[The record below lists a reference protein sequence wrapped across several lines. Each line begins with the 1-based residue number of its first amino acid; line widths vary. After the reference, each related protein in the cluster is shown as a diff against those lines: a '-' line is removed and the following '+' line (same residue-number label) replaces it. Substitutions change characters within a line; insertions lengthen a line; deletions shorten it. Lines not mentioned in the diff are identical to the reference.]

1 MLRRPEGTPIRSPSG
16 LDGLLVGRRL
26 GAATVFVLVVLA
38 ATSLRGQ
45 APELRLAFIGDAG
58 SGSASQRAVRD
69 QMLRVPLAFTFMLG
83 DNIYE
88 RGSREDFGPR
98 FDQVYKPLMDK
109 GTIFHS
115 ALGNHDVSFC
125 GARTTM
131 IDRLPADA
139 DAYRWDILRCD
150 VKAQLTHP
158 SFGYLGGQRYYSVR
172 TDSAAAPLAEV
183 FILDSNT
190 LRTSQ
195 SKLSPLQTDIP
206 QVEWLERVLSASN
219 ARWKMVIMHHPIHS
233 PSVPL
238 KYFLFIPVQEGHAR
252 ELLLEQQLGS
262 ILKKHGVD
270 VVLAGHNHFYA
281 RMVPQDGIRYF
292 VSGGGG
298 RSAYGFN
305 DQPGYV
311 AAGGGFYHFL
321 YVRLTRDRFEYYAID
336 RDGRTRDA
344 GWWAKGDA
352 ADHLLPAGAR
362 PPG

>member
-1 MLRRPEGTPIRSPSG
+1 M
-16 LDGLLVGRRL
+16 GRRL
-26 GAATVFVLVVLA
+26 GAAAALA
-38 ATSLRGQ
+38 IAAVALLAGGVRGQ
-45 APELRLAFIGDAG
+45 ERDVRLAFLGDAG
-58 SGSASQRAVRD
+58 SGSANQRAVRD
-69 QMLRVPLAFTFMLG
+69 QMLRLPIAFAFMLG

-98 FDQVYKPLMDK
+98 FDAVYKPLMDR
-109 GTIFHS
+109 GTVFHS

-125 GARTTM
+125 GARTTV

-158 SFGYLGGQRYYSVR
+158 SFGYVGGRRYYSVR
-172 TDSAAAPLAEV
+172 TDSAPAPLAEV
-183 FILDSNT
+183 FVLDSNT

-206 QVEWLERVLSASN
+206 QVEWLEQALAASN
-219 ARWKMVIMHHPIHS
+219 ARWKLVMFHHPIHS

-238 KYFLFIPVQEGHAR
+238 KYFLFIPVAEGHAR
-252 ELLLEQQLGS
+252 ELLLEQQLGP

-270 VVLAGHNHFYA
+270 AVLSGHNHFYA
-281 RMVPQDGIRYF
+281 RIVPQDGIRYF

-298 RSAYGFN
+298 RSAY
-305 DQPGYV
+305 DYKDRPGYV

-321 YVRLTRDRFEYYAID
+321 YVRLTHERFEYYCID
-336 RDGRTRDA
+336 RDGRSRDA

-352 ADHLLPAGAR
+352 ADHPL
-362 PPG
+362 PPGTMPPR

>member
-1 MLRRPEGTPIRSPSG
+1 
-16 LDGLLVGRRL
+16 VGRRL
-26 GAATVFVLVVLA
+26 GAATVFVVAVLA
-38 ATSLRGQ
+38 ATVLRGQ
-45 APELRLAFIGDAG
+45 APGPELRLAFIGDAG
-58 SGSASQRAVRD
+58 TGGSAQRAVRD
-69 QMLRVPLAFTFMLG
+69 QMLRWPIAMTFMLG

-98 FDQVYKPLMDK
+98 FDQVYKPLMDR
-109 GTIFHS
+109 GTVFHS
-115 ALGNHDVSFC
+115 SLGNHDVSFC
-125 GARTTM
+125 SARTTVL
-131 IDRLPADA
+131 DRLPDDA

-158 SFGYLGGQRYYSVR
+158 SFGYLGGKRYYSVR
-172 TDSAAAPLAEV
+172 SDASAAPLAEV
-183 FILDSNT
+183 FALDSNT

-206 QVEWLERVLSASN
+206 QVEWLDRALAASN

-238 KYFLFIPVQEGHAR
+238 KYFLFVPIGEGHSR
-252 ELLLEQQLGS
+252 ELLLEQQIGG
-262 ILKKHGVD
+262 ILKKHNVD

-298 RSAYGFN
+298 RSAYDFK

-311 AAGGGFYHFL
+311 VTGGGFYHFL
-321 YVRLTRDRFEYYAID
+321 YVRLTRDRFEYYCVD
-336 RDGRTRDA
+336 RDGRARDG

-352 ADHLLPAGAR
+352 ADHPFPAGTLPPAR
-362 PPG
+362 

>member
-1 MLRRPEGTPIRSPSG
+1 LR
-16 LDGLLVGRRL
+16 RRL
-26 GAATVFVLVVLA
+26 GAAAAFVAAALAVLSGA
-38 ATSLRGQ
+38 ARGQ
-45 APELRLAFIGDAG
+45 EREVRLAFIGDAG
-58 SGSASQRAVRD
+58 SGSSSQRAVRD
-69 QMLRVPLAFTFMLG
+69 QMLKRPINLAFMLG

-88 RGSREDFGPR
+88 RGSKEDFGPR
-98 FDQVYKPLMDK
+98 FDDVYRPLMQK
-109 GTIFHS
+109 GTVFHS

-125 GARTTM
+125 GTRTTL

-158 SFGYLGGQRYYSVR
+158 SFGYLGGRRYYSVR
-172 TDSAAAPLAEV
+172 TDAAPAPLAEV
-183 FILDSNT
+183 FVLDSNT

-206 QVEWLERVLSASN
+206 QLEWLEQALTASS
-219 ARWKMVIMHHPIHS
+219 ARWKFVIFHHPMHS

-252 ELLLEQQLGS
+252 ELLLEQQIGP
-262 ILKKHGVD
+262 ILKKHAVD
-270 VVLAGHNHFYA
+270 AVFAGHNHFYA

-298 RSAYGFN
+298 RSAYEFK

-321 YVRLTRDRFEYYAID
+321 YVRLTPERLEYYCID
-336 RDGRTRDA
+336 RDGRSRDA

-352 ADHLLPAGAR
+352 ADHPL
-362 PPG
+362 PPGTLPPG